1 MSTSAELMERAVKVI
16 PGGVNSPVRA
26 FGSVG
31 LTPRFIERADGP
43 YLWDVEGNRYLDY
56 VGSWGPMILGHN
68 HPAVREAVQEACE
81 RGLSFGAATELEVIV
96 AEYICATVPHVEM
109 IRMVNSG
116 TEAVMS
122 AIRLARGFTGRDKIV
137 KFAGNYHGH
146 SDCMLVEA
154 GSGVMTAGV
163 PGSAGVP
170 DGCARDTLTASYNDL
185 ASVEALFESNSAQ
198 IAAIIV
204 EPVAAN
210 MGVVLPAPGFLEGLR
225 DLCDREGALLIF
237 DEVICGFRL
246 SYTGAAGRFGVVP
259 DLVTYGK
266 IIGGGMPVGAFGGR
280 RDIME
285 QMAPTGPVYQAGT
298 LSGNPIAMTAGL
310 AQLRE
315 LHDHPE
321 HYEALEQK
329 GARLLGGIE
338 QLLAESGAPCTV
350 NHIGSLGSIIFTPE
364 LVVDYA
370 SAKKAD
376 TEAFAR
382 YFRHMLERGIYVAPS
397 QFEAL
402 FLSTVHED
410 AQIDQTLVAIEEF
423 MSQKKE
429 SGRFVRLPKLAI
441 LERLRRRFE

>member
-1 MSTSAELMERAVKVI
+1 MPTSAELMERAVKVI

-26 FGSVG
+26 FQSVG
-31 LTPRFIERADGP
+31 CTPRFIARADGP
-43 YLWDVEGNRYLDY
+43 YVWDVEGNRYLDY
-56 VGSWGPMILGHN
+56 IGSWGPMILGHN
-68 HPAVREAVQEACE
+68 DPVVREAVQEACG
-81 RGLSFGAATELEVIV
+81 RGMSFGAATELEVQI
-96 AEYICATVPHVEM
+96 AEFICDTVPHVEM

-122 AIRLARGFTGRDKIV
+122 ALRLARGFTGRDKVV

-170 DGCARDTLTASYNDL
+170 EGCARDTLTAAYNDL
-185 ASVEALFESNSAQ
+185 ESVRALFESNPGQ
-198 IAAIIV
+198 IAAVIV

-225 DLCDREGALLIF
+225 ALCDEAGALLVF

-246 SYTGAAGRFGVVP
+246 AYGGAAERFSVRP

-280 RDIME
+280 ADVMNH
-285 QMAPTGPVYQAGT
+285 MAPAGPVYQAGT
-298 LSGNPIAMTAGL
+298 LSGNPIAMTAGF

-321 HYEALEQK
+321 HYERLEAA
-329 GARLLGGIE
+329 GERLFGGIAK
-338 QLLAESGAPCTV
+338 LLEDRSAPCCV
-350 NHIGSLGSIIFTPE
+350 NHIGSIGSTFFAPGPVT
-364 LVVDYA
+364 DYA
-370 SAKKAD
+370 SAKASD
-376 TEAFAR
+376 TDAFAR
-382 YFRHMLERGIYVAPS
+382 YFRFMLDRGFSLAPS
-397 QFEAL
+397 QFEAMFISCAHTDEHIDETL
-402 FLSTVHED
+402 AAIAEYLS
-410 AQIDQTLVAIEEF
+410 
-423 MSQKKE
+423 
-429 SGRFVRLPKLAI
+429 
-441 LERLRRRFE
+441 

>member
-1 MSTSAELMERAVKVI
+1 MATSAELMERAVKVI

-31 LTPRFIERADGP
+31 MSPRFIARADGA
-43 YLWDVEGNRYLDY
+43 YVWDVEGNRYLDY

-68 HPAVREAVQEACE
+68 DPAVRAAVQEACE
-81 RGLSFGAATELEVIV
+81 RGLSFGAATELEVVI
-96 AEYICATVPHVEM
+96 AEYICSTVPHVDM

-122 AIRLARGFTGRDKIV
+122 AVRLARGFTGRDKVI

-170 DGCARDTLTASYNDL
+170 AGCAHDTLTASYNDL
-185 ASVEALFESNSAQ
+185 ESVASLFEGNAGQ
-198 IAAIIV
+198 VAAVIV

-210 MGVVLPAPGFLEGLR
+210 MGVVPPAPGFLEGLR
-225 DLCDREGALLIF
+225 KLCDEQGALLIF

-246 SYTGAAGRFGVVP
+246 AYGGAAERFGITP

-280 RDIME
+280 ADIMKN
-285 QMAPTGPVYQAGT
+285 MAPAGPVYQAGT

-321 HYEALEQK
+321 HYERLEQAGK
-329 GARLLGGIE
+329 RLFGGIAT
-338 QLLAESGAPCTV
+338 LLERFAAPCTINQV
-350 NHIGSLGSIIFTPE
+350 GSIGSVFFSPDPVT
-364 LVVDYA
+364 DYA
-370 SAKKAD
+370 TAKACD
-376 TEAFAR
+376 TQEFSR
-382 YFRHMLERGIYVAPS
+382 YFRFMLERGIYLAPS
-397 QFEAL
+397 QFEAM
-402 FLSTVHED
+402 FISAAHDD
-410 AQIDQTLVAIEEF
+410 ALLDQTLAAVEDF
-423 MSQKKE
+423 
-429 SGRFVRLPKLAI
+429 
-441 LERLRRRFE
+441 LR

>member
-1 MSTSAELMERAVKVI
+1 MTTSAELMERAVKVI

-31 LTPRFIERADGP
+31 LGPRFIERADGAFV
-43 YLWDVEGNRYLDY
+43 WDVEGNRYLDY
-56 VGSWGPMILGHN
+56 LGSWGPMILGHN
-68 HPAVREAVQEACE
+68 DPAVRAAVQEACE
-81 RGLSFGAATELEVIV
+81 RGLSFGAATELEVII
-96 AEYICATVPHVEM
+96 AEYICETVPHIDMV
-109 IRMVNSG
+109 RMVNSG

-122 AIRLARGFTGRDKIV
+122 AVRLARGFTGRDKII

-170 DGCARDTLTASYNDL
+170 AGCAHDTLTAFYNDL
-185 ASVEALFESNSAQ
+185 GSVEALFEGNPDQ
-198 IAAIIV
+198 VAAVIV

-210 MGVVLPAPGFLEGLR
+210 MGVVPPAPCFLEGLR
-225 DLCDREGALLIF
+225 TLCDEHGALLVF

-246 SYTGAAGRFGVVP
+246 AYGGAAERFGITP

-280 RDIME
+280 GDIMAL
-285 QMAPTGPVYQAGT
+285 MAPAGPVYQAGT

-321 HYEALEQK
+321 HYERLEEAGQH
-329 GARLLGGIE
+329 LFGGIAA
-338 QLLAESGAPCTV
+338 LLERAGAPCTI
-350 NHIGSLGSIIFTPE
+350 NHVGSIGSVFFSPDA
-364 LVVDYA
+364 VVDYA
-370 SAKKAD
+370 SAKACD
-376 TEAFAR
+376 TQEFAR
-382 YFRHMLERGIYVAPS
+382 YFRFMLEHGIYLAPS
-397 QFEAL
+397 QFEAM
-402 FLSTVHED
+402 FISTAHDDVALDE
-410 AQIDQTLVAIEEF
+410 TLALVEEF
-423 MSQKKE
+423 
-429 SGRFVRLPKLAI
+429 
-441 LERLRRRFE
+441 LR

>member
-1 MSTSAELMERAVKVI
+1 MTTSAELMARAVKVI

-26 FGSVG
+26 FQSVG
-31 LTPRFIERADGP
+31 LNPRFIDRADGP
-43 YLWDVEGNRYLDY
+43 YVWDVEGNRYIDY
-56 VGSWGPMILGHN
+56 IGSWGPMILGHN
-68 HPAVREAVQEACE
+68 DQAVREAVQKACE
-81 RGLSFGAATELEVIV
+81 RGMSFGAATELEVRI
-96 AEYICATVPHVEM
+96 AEFICETVPHVEM

-122 AIRLARGFTGRDKIV
+122 ALRLARGFTGRDKVI

-154 GSGVMTAGV
+154 GSGVLTAGV

-170 DGCARDTLTASYNDL
+170 EGCAQDTLTAGYNDL
-185 ASVEALFESNSAQ
+185 ESVKALFEGNPGQ
-198 IAAIIV
+198 VAAVIV

-225 DLCDREGALLIF
+225 ALCDEHGALLVF

-246 SYTGAAGRFGVVP
+246 AYGGAAQRFGITP

-280 RDIME
+280 VDIMSL
-285 QMAPTGPVYQAGT
+285 MAPAGPVYQAGT

-321 HYEALEQK
+321 HYERLEQA
-329 GARLLGGIE
+329 GERLFGGIE
-338 QLLAESGAPCTV
+338 RLLRQSGALCTI
-350 NHIGSLGSIIFTPE
+350 NHIGSIGSTFFTAE
-364 LVVDYA
+364 QVTDYA
-370 SAKKAD
+370 SAKTSD
-376 TEAFAR
+376 TDAFAR
-382 YFRHMLERGIYVAPS
+382 YFRYMLEHGFSLAPS
-397 QFEAL
+397 QFEAMFISCAHDDAVL
-402 FLSTVHED
+402 DETLAAIDAFL
-410 AQIDQTLVAIEEF
+410 Q
-423 MSQKKE
+423 
-429 SGRFVRLPKLAI
+429 G
-441 LERLRRRFE
+441 

>member
-1 MSTSAELMERAVKVI
+1 MARAVKVI

-31 LTPRFIERADGP
+31 MAPRFIHRADGA
-43 YLWDVEGNRYLDY
+43 YLWDTEGKRYLDY

-68 HPAVREAVQEACE
+68 HPEVREAVQEACQ
-81 RGLSFGAATELEVIV
+81 RGLSFGAATELEVRV
-96 AEYICATVPHVEM
+96 AEYICETVSFVDM

-122 AIRLARGFTGRDKIV
+122 ALRLARGFTGRDMLI

-154 GSGVMTAGV
+154 GSGLMTAGV

-170 DGCARDTLTASYNDL
+170 AGCARDTLTATYNDL
-185 ASVEALFESNSAQ
+185 GSVVALFEENPDQ
-198 IAAIIV
+198 IAAVIV

-210 MGVVLPAPGFLEGLR
+210 MGVVLPAPGFLQGLR
-225 DLCDREGALLIF
+225 DLCNRQGALLIF

-246 SYTGAAGRFGVVP
+246 SYGGAAERFGITP

-266 IIGGGMPVGAFGGR
+266 IIGGGMPVGAYGGR
-280 RDIME
+280 REIME
-285 QMAPTGPVYQAGT
+285 LIAPSGPVYQAGT

-310 AQLRE
+310 VQLTA

-321 HYEALEQK
+321 YYTQLEAA
-329 GARLLGGIE
+329 GARLFEGFKRLITTYGT
-338 QLLAESGAPCTV
+338 PCTV
-350 NHIGSLGSIIFTPE
+350 NHVGSLGSIFFSPE
-364 LVVDYA
+364 PVSDYA
-370 SAKKAD
+370 SARKAD
-376 TEAFAR
+376 IEAFAR
-382 YFRHMLERGIYVAPS
+382 YFRHMLASGFYMAPS

-402 FLSTVHED
+402 FLSTEHDEAAID
-410 AQIDQTLVAIEEF
+410 ATLEA
-423 MSQKKE
+423 
-429 SGRFVRLPKLAI
+429 
-441 LERLRRRFE
+441 FEAFLKGTS

>member
-1 MSTSAELMERAVKVI
+1 MTTSSELMERAVKVI

-26 FGSVG
+26 YQGVG
-31 LTPRFIERADGP
+31 LTPRFIERASGP
-43 YLWDVEGNRYLDY
+43 YVWDVEGNRYLDY

-68 HPAVREAVQEACE
+68 DDAVRTAVQAACE
-81 RGLSFGAATELEVIV
+81 RGMSFGAATELEVVI
-96 AEYICATVPHVEM
+96 AEYICDTVPHVEM

-122 AIRLARGFTGRDKIV
+122 ALRLARGYTGRDKII

-170 DGCARDTLTASYNDL
+170 AGCAQDTLTAAYNDL
-185 ASVEALFESNSAQ
+185 KSVRALFEGNPEQ
-198 IAAIIV
+198 VAAVIV

-210 MGVVLPAPGFLEGLR
+210 MGVVTPAPGFLQGLR
-225 DLCDREGALLIF
+225 ELCDEFGALLIF

-246 SYTGAAGRFGVVP
+246 AYGGAAQRFGIVP

-280 RDIME
+280 RDVME
-285 QMAPTGPVYQAGT
+285 QMAPAGPVYQAGT

-321 HYEALEQK
+321 HYKRLEEA
-329 GARLLGGIE
+329 GARLFGGIE
-338 QLLAESGAPCTV
+338 RLLEQHGAPCTI
-350 NHIGSLGSIIFTPE
+350 NHVGSIGSVFFTPDA
-364 LVVDYA
+364 VVDYA
-370 SAKKAD
+370 SAKRSD
-376 TEAFAR
+376 TAAFAR
-382 YFRHMLERGIYVAPS
+382 YFRFMLERGFALAPS
-397 QFEAL
+397 QFEAMFISTAHTDEL
-402 FLSTVHED
+402 LDETLDAVESFLE
-410 AQIDQTLVAIEEF
+410 A
-423 MSQKKE
+423 
-429 SGRFVRLPKLAI
+429 
-441 LERLRRRFE
+441 